1 MRSMAILALI
11 FGNLT
16 LAHGLVVG
24 ASTAVVGSL
33 VQEVAG
39 EHGQVITVVPPGTDP
54 HTFEPRPSVVRQ
66 LHEAEVFFVVG
77 LGYEY
82 WLDDLARNLAD
93 QTRVVELGEDLP
105 DLICLPGSMLEH
117 HDHEHGAC
125 NPHVWLDPNLAGA
138 MIEQIAAALSELE
151 PDHAQVYQQNSR
163 ALQARIKAI
172 DAETRACLDQIP
184 SEHKKIVV
192 QHDAF
197 AYLARSYGL
206 EQVGSLATVSAQEMG
221 TQSFAKLV
229 DRARQEGV
237 KAVFVEPQL
246 PRGTANALAQ
256 EIGAEIY
263 LLYSDSFDA
272 EVDSY
277 LELLQ
282 ANSATLCKL
291 LSTPQIS
298 AFSLRC

>member
-66 LHEAEVFFVVG
+66 LHEAELFFVVG

-105 DLICLPGSMLEH
+105 DLICLPGSTPEH
-117 HDHEHGAC
+117 HEHEHGAC
-125 NPHVWLDPNLAGA
+125 NPHVWLDPNLASA
-138 MIEQIAAALSELE
+138 MVEQIADTLSELE

-172 DAETRACLDQIP
+172 DAKTRACLDQIP

-246 PRGTANALAQ
+246 PRGTATALAQ

-277 LELLQ
+277 L
-282 ANSATLCKL
+282 KL
-291 LSTPQIS
+291 LKHNADTICE
-298 AFSLRC
+298 ALI